1 LPKTVAALECQN
13 SAHTDR
19 SPGIAGGTREHDG
32 SPLWSPD
39 GSRIAF
45 DRQIRS
51 PEGPRYGLFVLDL
64 DTLHTRL
71 VADPIDPFGTS
82 WSPDGKWLAYER
94 DGDIYAVD
102 VDGGEPLQVTA
113 GPEEDGM
120 PVWQPTKEQAGS

>member
-1 LPKTVAALECQN
+1 VVA
-13 SAHTDR
+13 
-19 SPGIAGGTREHDG
+19 G
-32 SPLWSPD
+32 
-39 GSRIAF
+39 RIAHRL
-45 DRQIRS
+45 RQADPQPGRTQIWVVRAR
-51 PEGPRYGLFVLDL
+51 PRH
-64 DTLHTRL
+64 LHTRL